1 MEYVTIIK
9 KDEVKGVL
17 SMKIKLCI
25 LIMLLLSFLNMGA
38 ISNIQMTKNSF
49 DGLETITMGKSEFKE
64 NGVKLQY
71 KTKNTIDKEFD
82 RVKMYLD
89 NNINVDYK
97 QCYENQIDCF
107 NDNFDINMKLWSD
120 SIYTY
125 NEITLINKNSK
136 YKTIDLKNIL
146 RKIEN
151 KNLEDVQYFLYYEGE
166 IKEVSNRELIG
177 ELIDQTDI
185 QKANILDINNG
196 CTGTGYLNNGDKVNF
211 ALTNYNTG
219 SYVIIGTPIIFA
231 TY

>member
-9 KDEVKGVL
+9 RDEAKGVL
-17 SMKIKLCI
+17 SMKIKLCM

-49 DGLETITMGKSEFKE
+49 DGLETIAMGESEFKE

-89 NNINVDYK
+89 NNISVDYK
-97 QCYENQIDCF
+97 QCSKNEIDCF
-107 NDNFDINMKLWSD
+107 NDNFDINIKLWSD

-146 RKIEN
+146 TKMEN

-166 IKEVSNRELIG
+166 IKEVNNRELIG
-177 ELIDQTDI
+177 KIIDQTNI

-211 ALTNYNTG
+211 ALTNYNT
-219 SYVIIGTPIIFA
+219 VRMLLLVHQ
-231 TY
+231 

>member
-1 MEYVTIIK
+1 
-9 KDEVKGVL
+9 
-17 SMKIKLCI
+17 MKIKLCI

-97 QCYENQIDCF
+97 KCYENQIDCF

-151 KNLEDVQYFLYYEGE
+151 KNLEDVQYFLYYQGE
-166 IKEVSNRELIG
+166 IKEVSNSELIG
-177 ELIDQTDI
+177 KLIDQTDI

>member
-1 MEYVTIIK
+1 
-9 KDEVKGVL
+9 
-17 SMKIKLCI
+17 MKIKLCI

-38 ISNIQMTKNSF
+38 ICNIQMTKNSF
-49 DGLETITMGKSEFKE
+49 DGLETIAMEESEFKE

-89 NNINVDYK
+89 NNISVDYK

-125 NEITLINKNSK
+125 NEITLINKNPK
-136 YKTIDLKNIL
+136 YKIIDLKNIL
-146 RKIEN
+146 TKMEN

-166 IKEVSNRELIG
+166 IKEVNNRELIG
-177 ELIDQTDI
+177 KIIDQTNI

>member
-1 MEYVTIIK
+1 
-9 KDEVKGVL
+9 
-17 SMKIKLCI
+17 MKIKLCI